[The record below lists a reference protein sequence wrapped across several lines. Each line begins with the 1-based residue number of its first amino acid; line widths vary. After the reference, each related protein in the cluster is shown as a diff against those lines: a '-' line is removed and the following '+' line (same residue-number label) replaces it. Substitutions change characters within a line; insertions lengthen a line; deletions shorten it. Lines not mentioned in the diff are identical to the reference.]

1 MIKHWEINGCFLRSI
16 SSESIIICAA
26 GSLVR
31 EDGVAVREWCN
42 LLLIPLIL
50 ESLLIIGSSF
60 HHLANP
66 EPCHS
71 ALQGSWGAGR
81 KGDGGGGRQAS
92 SGVNRTHTSAP
103 YVFIQVNKRKKEIK
117 RTERRSENG
126 FPLLKVILA
135 HCVIFQSQVK
145 SSNHDL
151 CISP

>member
-1 MIKHWEINGCFLRSI
+1 M
-16 SSESIIICAA
+16 
-26 GSLVR
+26 R

-81 KGDGGGGRQAS
+81 KGGGGGEADRPHQES
-92 SGVNRTHTSAP
+92 TEHTLLLHTSS
-103 YVFIQVNKRKKEIK
+103 FRSIKEKKRSREPRGDKKMDSLSSKSYWLIV
-117 RTERRSENG
+117 S
-126 FPLLKVILA
+126 FFKV
-135 HCVIFQSQVK
+135 K
-145 SSNHDL
+145 
-151 CISP
+151 